1 MAGTC
6 AFMWTAPAVPWWRPL
21 SSQVCC
27 HSSSLLASI
36 DTGSVCI
43 CCNTLLLGPDAT
55 FSPSFSDEELSETR
69 SLQEQSCALTYSKC
83 CHALEL
89 ALSYPSVHSH
99 LDLIVMPA
107 EVEFDFRV
115 PHVSSINCSGHKY
128 GLVYPGVGWVVW
140 RNRAC
145 VDESLICEPAATTFI
160 FDLHAQ

>member
-1 MAGTC
+1 MC
-6 AFMWTAPAVPWWRPL
+6 P
-21 SSQVCC
+21 
-27 HSSSLLASI
+27 H
-36 DTGSVCI
+36 
-43 CCNTLLLGPDAT
+43 
-55 FSPSFSDEELSETR
+55 
-69 SLQEQSCALTYSKC
+69 SKC